1 MEYTSNIE
9 GPTIDPKPYTNAG
22 IVLTILGILGI
33 IFPKFAS
40 GVIVYLIAI
49 LLLIGGIVFLIMG
62 IKSTSGKLGG
72 ILLGIVLLIFGILIF
87 VYPHPTLSLL
97 SLIMGSFFMIG
108 GIIYFLLAY
117 AVHPYNG
124 WWAPVISGVLSL
136 ILGILVLMSWPGNS
150 EWIIGLFVGIDL
162 LFEGLAL
169 IMVGKLVK

>member
-72 ILLGIVLLIFGILIF
+72 ILLGIALLIFGILVII
-87 VYPHPTLSLL
+87 YPLYALAGL
-97 SLIMGSFFMIG
+97 AVLMGSFFMIG

-117 AVHPYNG
+117 TVHPYNG

-169 IMVGKLVK
+169 ITVGKLVK